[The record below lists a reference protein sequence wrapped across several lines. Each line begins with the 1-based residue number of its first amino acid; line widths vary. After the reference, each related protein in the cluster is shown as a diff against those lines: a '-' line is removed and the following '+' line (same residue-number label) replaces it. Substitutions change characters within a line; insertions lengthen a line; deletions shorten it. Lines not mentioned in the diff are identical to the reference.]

1 MREQIKI
8 AITKQLDMQP
18 EDIRDDA
25 LIVDDLGATSLDAVE
40 LLMTL
45 EDQFGISIPDEDVM
59 ELKTVIDIEG
69 YIENKQ
75 ENEAR

>member
-8 AITKQLDMQP
+8 AIAKQLDMQP

-59 ELKTVIDIEG
+59 DLKTVIDIEG

-75 ENEAR
+75 ENE

>member
-8 AITKQLDMQP
+8 AIAKQLDMQP

>member
-1 MREQIKI
+1 MDMREQIKQAI
-8 AITKQLDMQP
+8 AKQLDILP

-40 LLMTL
+40 LLMAL
-45 EDQFGISIPDEDVM
+45 EDQFGISIPDEDVS
-59 ELKTVIDIEG
+59 ELKTLLDIEQ

-75 ENEAR
+75 E